1 MSFTEDI
8 AKLSDQVR
16 KRVDQVAGE
25 QATKMSLIVPFLS
38 ALGYDVYAPAEVI
51 PEYVADFA
59 TKKSGQFEK
68 VDYAL
73 SINGTIVMIVEAKS
87 REQKAESHDGQ
98 LKRYFNGLTSTKV
111 AVVTNGIEY
120 RFFTDLRDKNVMDE
134 EPFFTFNVL
143 KYDSKDVENLN
154 FFHRDNFNVEAIG
167 RQAEEMVYV
176 KAMTKLVGELLR
188 SPSEELIYL
197 LVSQLG
203 IEGGRRITRSIIEK
217 FKPIVKKSIQN
228 SLVELMTRSL
238 NQEVSQPTEASKDS
252 KQIESSD
259 VNNGEEEQ
267 DTQESKVVT
276 TDEELEAFE
285 KIQAI
290 VKTSSAYNLEV
301 NYKDFISYFGVHVG
315 KPRWWFVRLY
325 LTPDKKS
332 FITRLPAHEVQSLA
346 PGFEIQEVPT
356 SVGETASRV
365 VISSLSD
372 LDRLTPLILKC
383 YEVEALK
390 RCA

>member
-8 AKLSDQVR
+8 VKLSDQVR
-16 KRVDQVAGE
+16 KRADLVAGE
-25 QATKMSLIVPFLS
+25 QATKMQLIVPFLS
-38 ALGYDVYAPAEVI
+38 ALGYAVYDPTEFI
-51 PEYVADFA
+51 PEYIAHFA
-59 TKKSGQFEK
+59 TKKAGQFEK

-73 SINGTIVMIVEAKS
+73 AIDSTIVMIVEAKA
-87 REQKAESHDGQ
+87 RDQKAEAHDGQ
-98 LKRYFNGLTSTKV
+98 LKRYFNGLPSTKV

-143 KYDSKDVENLN
+143 KYESKDVENLN
-154 FFHRDNFNVEAIG
+154 FFQRDNFNVGAIG

-188 SPSEELIYL
+188 SPSDDLIKL
-197 LVSQLG
+197 LVAQLG
-203 IEGGRRITRSIIEK
+203 IEGGHRITRSIIEK

-238 NQEVSQPTEASKDS
+238 NQEILQPAEADNTTNKNELKDVDNP
-252 KQIESSD
+252 ES
-259 VNNGEEEQ
+259 EQ
-267 DTQESKVVT
+267 DTPGAKVVT
-276 TDEELEAFE
+276 TEEELEAFE
-285 KIQAI
+285 KIKAI
-290 VKTSSAYNLEV
+290 VETFSLQSLEI
-301 NYKDFISYFGVHVG
+301 NYKDCVSYFGIHVG
-315 KPRWWFVRLY
+315 KTRWWFMRLY

-332 FITRLPAHEVQSLA
+332 FITRLPAHEVQNLA
-346 PGFEIQEVPT
+346 PGFEIQEVPS

-372 LDRLTPLILKC
+372 LDRLTPLIVKC
-383 YEVEALK
+383 YEVETVK
-390 RCA
+390 HCA